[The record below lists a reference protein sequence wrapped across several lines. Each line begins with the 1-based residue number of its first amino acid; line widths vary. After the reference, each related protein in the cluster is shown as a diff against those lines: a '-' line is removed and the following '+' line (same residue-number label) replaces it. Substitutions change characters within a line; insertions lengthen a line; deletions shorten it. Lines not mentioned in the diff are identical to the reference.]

1 MDGRNK
7 FTGKLLKFYSFHYL
21 YRNFYIMPFDRQTA
35 ITIGATTAISLL
47 ADIVIF
53 SIGASEG
60 GKFQLVIPSGKDAVK
75 LIAAGIVMGITID
88 WSAKKVEHLF
98 MSEAEKE
105 LEAITQTEKNK
116 IRSGERGTSMPV
128 AVTYA

>member
-1 MDGRNK
+1 
-7 FTGKLLKFYSFHYL
+7 
-21 YRNFYIMPFDRQTA
+21 MPFYRQTA

-60 GKFQLVIPSGKDAVK
+60 GKFKLVIPSGKDAVK
-75 LIAAGIVMGITID
+75 LVAAGVVMGVAID
-88 WSAKKVEHLF
+88 WSAKKVEHFF
-98 MSEAEKE
+98 MSEAERE
-105 LEAITQTEKNK
+105 LETITQTEKNK